1 MMSNE
6 LSLDDRLVDENVI
19 KLMYNNFINP
29 PQWMNKAN
37 CIQQDLDI
45 KDLQENSTLIQEKYC
60 KTCPVIQQ
68 CYKWGEKFE
77 AHNVVYGGKIIKESN
92 NND

>member
-45 KDLQENSTLIQEKYC
+45 KDLQENSTIIEEKYC
-60 KTCPVIQQ
+60 KTCPAIQQ